1 MKLPFLQNNTGQSN
15 KFLSININSNDVKC
29 LAVYYDSGSY
39 KIIGSGRE
47 ILEKGSVRN
56 SIIVDKED
64 VARAVKSAYT
74 SAVEN
79 LEDKVNGVIF
89 GVSGDLCLGLVT
101 TLRYKK
107 PATGV
112 FEKKEIDTV
121 YEKVNES
128 AYIQAQNE
136 HLETTGNPDVDLET
150 ITTSNVFIKIDGRT
164 VDHLEDQTGNTA
176 EVAVFNAFSPSFHI
190 KTLQEIAK
198 KTGLNIIAVGSE
210 MYAVSQ
216 WLKQYS
222 RGTSDF
228 VLLSIDGESTNS
240 AVVFGGGIVST
251 KSLNIGYMHFA
262 EGIGEKM
269 GITLL
274 EAEKMLKG
282 YIAGKLT
289 ESETT
294 LVQNCVM
301 DTVNIWLSGVELMF
315 SEFSN
320 VKTFPSLIYLTGF
333 GAEIKDVI
341 STLKSEPWTKSIPF
355 KEFPEILKVNFSDF
369 AKISDSTGSVGG
381 PDWLSTISMSIIYEE
396 IFGEAGL

>member
-262 EGIGEKM
+262 EGIGEK
-269 GITLL
+269 
-274 EAEKMLKG
+274 
-282 YIAGKLT
+282 
-289 ESETT
+289 
-294 LVQNCVM
+294 
-301 DTVNIWLSGVELMF
+301 TVS
-315 SEFSN
+315 
-320 VKTFPSLIYLTGF
+320 YH
-333 GAEIKDVI
+333 
-341 STLKSEPWTKSIPF
+341 
-355 KEFPEILKVNFSDF
+355 
-369 AKISDSTGSVGG
+369 
-381 PDWLSTISMSIIYEE
+381 
-396 IFGEAGL
+396 